1 MGASITPYWKG
12 IKQRTLKG
20 APGFYNDDSPWANWF
35 VKVVEDD
42 DLRSRLIRLGAGALL
57 SHTTEGLKDPDVD
70 WESPDSFISAAAQ
83 VSQALVDGNP
93 DALEL
98 LRAYGPGYESPS
110 REFLQDLADVAT
122 IARWALGHKVSQMTL
137 AYNW

>member
-1 MGASITPYWKG
+1 
-12 IKQRTLKG
+12 
-20 APGFYNDDSPWANWF
+20 
-35 VKVVEDD
+35 VKVIGDD

-57 SHTTEGLKDPDVD
+57 SHTTEAIKDSDIEWQSP
-70 WESPDSFISAAAQ
+70 ESFTSAAGI
-83 VSQALVDGNP
+83 VSQALTDGNP

-122 IARWALGHKVSQMTL
+122 IARWALAHKVRQMTL